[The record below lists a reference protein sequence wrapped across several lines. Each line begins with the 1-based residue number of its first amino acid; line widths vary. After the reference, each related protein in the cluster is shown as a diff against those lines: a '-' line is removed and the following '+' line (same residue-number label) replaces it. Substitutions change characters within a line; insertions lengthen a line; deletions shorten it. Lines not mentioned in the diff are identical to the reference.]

1 VRKKVT
7 DSDWEALGHTEPY
20 FGVLTD
26 QSYAGPSIDDE
37 AVEAFMTTGRAYFDE
52 LLHSLDAYGL
62 RTDWER
68 SLDFGC
74 GVGRVTIPIAERS
87 ASTVGV
93 DVSRGMLFEAKRNLI
108 RAGVVSAAAL
118 VQASDHLCL
127 KNEGF
132 DFVHSY
138 IVLQH
143 IHPSRGLLVLGQLAS
158 CLRDGGVGAVQL
170 TYRDPLTS
178 AQRLRY
184 LLYQHVPHLWSAKE
198 ATLRVLSRGTAT
210 RPSGWNRGR
219 GYGPE
224 RRMQPRP
231 LIRMHNYDV
240 GAALDVLRASGCH
253 RIGLRFTDHAGFA
266 GVILLFSKTEQR
278 PL

>member
-1 VRKKVT
+1 VRKAVT
-7 DSDWEALGHTEPY
+7 DSDWEALGQTEPY

-37 AVEAFMTTGRAYFDE
+37 AVEALMTTGRAYFDE
-52 LLHSLDAYGL
+52 LLHSLDGYGL
-62 RTDWER
+62 RKDWGR

-74 GVGRVTIPIAERS
+74 GVGRVTIPIAKRS

-108 RAGVVSAAAL
+108 RAGVSTASL

-132 DFVHSY
+132 DFVHSC

-143 IHPSRGLLVLGQLAS
+143 IHPSRGLRVLGQLAS
-158 CLRDGGVGAVQL
+158 CLRGGGVGAVQL
-170 TYRDPLTS
+170 TYRDPLTGP
-178 AQRLRY
+178 QRLRY
-184 LLYQHVPHLWSAKE
+184 LLYQHVPYLWSTKE

-210 RPSGWNRGR
+210 RPSGRNHGR
-219 GYGPE
+219 GDGPE
-224 RRMQPRP
+224 RRMQARP

-240 GAALDVLRASGCH
+240 GAALDLLRASGCH
-253 RIGLRFTDHAGFA
+253 KIGLRFTDHAGFA